1 MIQENSNSQSP
12 QRSSYTHRGLNLSYL
27 DSAPDDRGRPVVL
40 LLHGFPDEASMWSAQ
55 ITALHG
61 AGFRVLAP
69 DLCGYGESDIAPKL
83 REYHARRIVA
93 DQTALLDHLGVA
105 TADVVGH
112 DWGAVIAW
120 FMAIWAAD
128 RVRRLVVM
136 SVGHPTVYARAGWEQ
151 KRKGWYTLY
160 FQLPWLSER
169 MLASASRFSL
179 QWVFGSH
186 PRILEAM
193 KRVRRPGRMLA
204 AIRLY
209 RANALTILFGR
220 LGSVTAPTLGLY
232 SEGDAFLSEAQMQ
245 ESADFVSGGW
255 RYEKLPGGHWIP
267 LTQTERCNQLLV
279 DFLSQA

>member
-1 MIQENSNSQSP
+1 MQTSTSTV
-12 QRSSYTHRGLNLSYL
+12 RSSYTHRGLKLSYL
-27 DSAPDDRGRPVVL
+27 DSAPGDRSRPVVL
-40 LLHGFPDEASMWSAQ
+40 LLHGFPDEASMWAAQ

-69 DLCGYGESDIAPKL
+69 DICGYGESDMAPKL
-83 REYHARRIVA
+83 GDYHARRIVA
-93 DQTALLDHLGVA
+93 DQTALLDHLGVGA
-105 TADVVGH
+105 ADVVGH

-120 FMAIWAAD
+120 FMAIWAAE

-220 LGSVTAPTLGLY
+220 LGSVSAPTLGLY
-232 SEGDAFLSEAQMQ
+232 SEGDAFLSEAQMTDS
-245 ESADFVSGGW
+245 ERLVTGGW
-255 RYEKLPGGHWIP
+255 SYQKLPGGHWIP
-267 LTQTERCNQLLV
+267 LTQAARYNQLLV
-279 DFLSQA
+279 DFLSHA